1 MVRRSGPRTSR
12 SRHRICRPQPGRDS
26 PIACYPL
33 MLVLVEQVRP
43 VPQRRKGHRGAALQ
57 SRNSL
62 PANAVLGFE
71 TEADAKTAA
80 GSSRKRKQEAL
91 TKKAAPTVR
100 LGVRPVGHRAGVYV
114 RAVGKAKRRRG
125 AALQKEQSESAYM
138 PLC

>member
-33 MLVLVEQVRP
+33 MLVLFDQVTP
-43 VPQRRKGHRGAALQ
+43 VPQRRKRHRGAALQ

-91 TKKAAPTVR
+91 TKNAAPTVR
-100 LGVRPVGHRAGVYV
+100 LGERRVGHRAGDFV
-114 RAVGKAKRRRG
+114 RAVGKAKRSRG
-125 AALQKEQSESAYM
+125 AAVEEDHPESASVA
-138 PLC
+138 